1 MQDNKIS
8 KETKEGLFL
17 AFFSFTFWG
26 LTPIFFKLLQNV
38 DAGEILFHRIFW
50 SVIFLW
56 IILSLKK
63 DFSNLKLNLT
73 NSKVKKQLLASGAII
88 SANWLTYIWAIT
100 HNQILE
106 VSLGYFIN
114 PLMSIMLGIF
124 ILKEKASF
132 VEKVAIGIVALAVIY
147 QIYMLGNL
155 PMVSVILATSFPIY
169 GLLRKQTNI
178 NSLQGLYVETK
189 LMLPF
194 GLLYF
199 LYLVYAGENHFDG
212 SFEMVNF
219 LLFLAGLVT
228 VIPLLTFSVAAKR
241 LKYSTIGYFQYIGP
255 SINLILAI
263 FLYNEKLS
271 YEKFITFSLIW
282 FALFLVTYDNYNR
295 RRKK

>member
-1 MQDNKIS
+1 MQDNNIS

-26 LTPIFFKLLQNV
+26 LTPIFFKLLENV

-50 SVIFLW
+50 SVLFLW
-56 IILSLKK
+56 IVLSFKK
-63 DFSNLKLNLT
+63 DFKSLKINLA

-88 SANWLTYIWAIT
+88 SINWLTYIWAIT
-100 HNQILE
+100 HGQILE

-114 PLMSIMLGIF
+114 PLISIMLGIF
-124 ILKEKASF
+124 VLKEKASLM
-132 VEKVAIGIVALAVIY
+132 EKIAIFIVILAVVF

-155 PMVSVILATSFPIY
+155 PIVSAILATTFPIY

-199 LYLVYAGENHFDG
+199 LYLVYVGENHFDAK
-212 SFEMVNF
+212 FEMENF
-219 LLFLAGLVT
+219 LLFLAGFVT
-228 VIPLLTFSVAAKR
+228 VVPLLTFSVAAKR

-255 SINLILAI
+255 SINLLLAI

-271 YEKFITFSLIW
+271 YEKFITFLLIW
-282 FALFLVTYDNYNR
+282 FALFLVTYDNYR
-295 RRKK
+295 KRRKK

>member
-17 AFFSFTFWG
+17 AFFSFAFWG
-26 LTPIFFKLLQNV
+26 LTPIFFKLLQDV

-56 IILSLKK
+56 IILSIKK
-63 DFSNLKLNLT
+63 DFANLKLNLT

-88 SANWLTYIWAIT
+88 SVNWLTYIWAIT

-114 PLMSIMLGIF
+114 PLISIMLGIF
-124 ILKEKASF
+124 VLKEKARLM
-132 VEKVAIGIVALAVIY
+132 EKVAIGIVALAVFF

-155 PMVSVILATSFPIY
+155 PMVSVILAISFPVY

-199 LYLVYAGENHFDG
+199 LYLAYMGKNHFDG

-228 VIPLLTFSVAAKR
+228 VVPLLTFSVAAKR

-255 SINLILAI
+255 SINLLLAV

-282 FALFLVTYDNYNR
+282 FALFLVTYDNYSK

>member
-17 AFFSFTFWG
+17 AFFSFAFWG
-26 LTPIFFKLLQNV
+26 LTPIFFKLLQDV

-50 SVIFLW
+50 PVIFLW
-56 IILSLKK
+56 IILSIKK
-63 DFSNLKLNLT
+63 DFANLKLNLT

-88 SANWLTYIWAIT
+88 SVNWLTYIWAIT

-114 PLMSIMLGIF
+114 PLISIMLGIF
-124 ILKEKASF
+124 VLKEKARLM
-132 VEKVAIGIVALAVIY
+132 EKVAIGIVALAVFF

-155 PMVSVILATSFPIY
+155 PMVSVILAISFPVY

-199 LYLVYAGENHFDG
+199 LYLAYMGKNHFDG

-228 VIPLLTFSVAAKR
+228 VVPLLTFSVAAKR

-255 SINLILAI
+255 SINLLLAV

-282 FALFLVTYDNYNR
+282 LALFLVTYDNYSK